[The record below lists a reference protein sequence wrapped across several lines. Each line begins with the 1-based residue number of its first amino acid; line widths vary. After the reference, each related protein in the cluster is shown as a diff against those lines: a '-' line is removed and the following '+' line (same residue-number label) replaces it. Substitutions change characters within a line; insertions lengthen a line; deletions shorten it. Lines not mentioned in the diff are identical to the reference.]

1 MSRPESSGLAYPG
14 TDEPITRELLARL
27 DELNPCS
34 EHWKILITAGMG
46 FFADAYDLF
55 IIGVAATLITSD
67 WHIASYQKSLLSSL
81 ALLTSAAGA
90 VVFGRLADKL
100 GRKKVYG
107 FEVLVL
113 AAGAIASACSPG
125 IWWLIAFRGIL
136 GIGIGG
142 DYPVSATI
150 MSECASRHDR
160 GRMVTLVFSMQGAGL
175 VIGPLVAIGLLKAG
189 LRPDLAWRVMLAL
202 GAVPALAVFWLRRR
216 LRETPR
222 FVLAQKTAKATGAG
236 ATEAAR
242 PGPPAGIRGVLA
254 EPRLRRWLVGA
265 SLAWL
270 LFDFAY
276 YGNTISSPMI
286 VKLIS
291 PHASLIGATT
301 VTLAIFAVAALPG
314 YLLAAFTIDRIGR
327 KLIQAG
333 GFAVMTAAF
342 AGLWLIPGATT
353 TVLPFLLLFG
363 ATYFFAEFGPNA
375 TTFVYPAEIFPVR
388 VRTTSHGIAAAAG
401 KLGAFAGTYALT
413 ALLPA
418 IGFGRTS
425 ALVAAVCLLGLLV
438 TVTLLPEPKG
448 LSLEELTEPG
458 PAATMDGRDDVSE
471 PATRAGRQRVLR
483 DRPPR
488 AVSEGQVAI
497 ARERAN
503 REPGRQGSRHR
514 PAG

>member
-1 MSRPESSGLAYPG
+1 MTNPGRQLAYPG
-14 TDEPITRELLARL
+14 ADEPVTRELLARL
-27 DELNPCS
+27 DELDPCS
-34 EHWKILITAGMG
+34 EHWKILVTAGMG

-55 IIGVAATLITSD
+55 VIGVAASLITAG
-67 WHIASYQKSLLSSL
+67 WHIAGYQKSLLSSL

-90 VVFGRLADKL
+90 VVFGRLADTL

-113 AAGAIASACSPG
+113 AAGAIASACAPG
-125 IWWLIAFRGIL
+125 IWWLIACRAIL
-136 GIGIGG
+136 GFGIGG

-160 GRMVTLVFSMQGAGL
+160 GRMVALVFSMQGAGL
-175 VIGPLVAIGLLKAG
+175 VIGPLAAIGLLQAG
-189 LRPDLAWRVMLAL
+189 LRPDLAWRILLAL

-222 FVLAQKTAKATGAG
+222 FLLAQAETVPAG
-236 ATEAAR
+236 
-242 PGPPAGIRGVLA
+242 PDGIRGLLA
-254 EPRLRRWLVGA
+254 EPRLRRWLAGA

-276 YGNTISSPMI
+276 YGNTISAPVI
-286 VKLIS
+286 VKLLS
-291 PHASLIGATT
+291 PHASLTGATAI
-301 VTLAIFAVAALPG
+301 TLAIFAVAALPG

-327 KLIQAG
+327 KLMQAG
-333 GFAVMTAAF
+333 GFTVIAAAF
-342 AGLWLIPGATT
+342 AGLWLIPAATT
-353 TVLPFLLLFG
+353 TLLPFVLLFG
-363 ATYFFAEFGPNA
+363 ATYFFAEFGPNT

-425 ALVAAVCLLGLLV
+425 AIVAGVALAGLLV

-448 LSLEELTEPG
+448 LSLEELTD
-458 PAATMDGRDDVSE
+458 PAWGSSDRRVSRRS
-471 PATRAGRQRVLR
+471 A
-483 DRPPR
+483 
-488 AVSEGQVAI
+488 
-497 ARERAN
+497 
-503 REPGRQGSRHR
+503 
-514 PAG
+514 